1 MGGIDINAVPQQV
14 QFFLAAGLIYA
25 CYGLSGFI
33 LESVTSAR
41 FEIEDRP
48 GEEEFYHFT
57 FFTLFIQV
65 VCSAV
70 LSKTVIM
77 ALGLPANTAP
87 ARSYM
92 LVSATFIGAQFFSFH
107 ALLYVS
113 YPTQVLAKSCKPI
126 PVMLMGL
133 VVMKRTYPL
142 AKYLFVTLMCAGIIL
157 FSYNPNKA
165 AGDSSLYGY
174 SLLAIS
180 LALDGITGPFQE
192 KLVKAYQPSSN
203 QMMFFS
209 NLWAS
214 AFMAVALLVTG
225 ELIPAFSFCAR
236 HPEMIQNLIL
246 FGMCNAVG
254 QHAIYFLVRNF
265 GALVLSMTTTSR
277 KFFTI
282 LLSIVW
288 FGHPVTPQQWA
299 GVSMVFTGLA
309 LDSVWSKRGKTPAK
323 PKPVL
328 PTMERETKSG
338 VI

>member
-1 MGGIDINAVPQQV
+1 MGGIDIAAVPQQA
-14 QFFLAAGLIYA
+14 QFFLAAGLIYV

-33 LESVTSAR
+33 LETVTSAR
-41 FEIEDRP
+41 FEVEGQP
-48 GEEEFYHFT
+48 GEEEFYQFT
-57 FFTLFIQV
+57 FFTLFVQV
-65 VCSAV
+65 ICSAV
-70 LSKTVIM
+70 LSKSVI
-77 ALGLPANTAP
+77 ALFALPANTAP
-87 ARSYM
+87 AKSYM
-92 LVSATFIGAQFFSFH
+92 LVSATFIAAQFFSFH

-126 PVMLMGL
+126 PVMLMGI
-133 VVMKRTYPL
+133 VVMKKHYPI
-142 AKYLFVTLMCAGIIL
+142 AKYLFVTLMCCGIIL
-157 FSYNPNKA
+157 FSYNPNKST
-165 AGDSSLYGY
+165 GDSSLYGY
-174 SLLAIS
+174 SLLILS
-180 LALDGITGPFQE
+180 LAFDGVTGPFQE
-192 KLVKAYQPSSN
+192 KLVKAYHPSSN

-214 AFMAVALLVTG
+214 VFMAVALLLTG
-225 ELIPAFSFCAR
+225 QLYPAVSFCLR
-236 HPEMIQNLIL
+236 HPEMMQNLIL

-309 LDSVWSKRGKTPAK
+309 LDSVWSKRRPAPSK
-323 PKPVL
+323 PQPVL
-328 PTMERETKSG
+328 PVVDRDSKED
-338 VI
+338 V